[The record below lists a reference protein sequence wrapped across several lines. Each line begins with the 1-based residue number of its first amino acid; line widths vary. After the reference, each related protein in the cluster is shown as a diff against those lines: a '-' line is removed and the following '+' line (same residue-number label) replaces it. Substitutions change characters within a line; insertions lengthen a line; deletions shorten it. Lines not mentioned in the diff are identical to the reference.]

1 MKKIVSIAVFA
12 LFVSTA
18 LFAQQGSKLSP
29 LLDSY
34 LSIKNALTTDD
45 AAKAGSGA
53 ADYVKTI
60 NGIDVKTLSA
70 TEQKAIQPLKDKLLS
85 DANLIA
91 SSKDINK
98 QRDAFVGFSSNMISL
113 AKAAKLSTADVFV
126 EYCPMKNASWLST
139 EKAIKNPY
147 FGSEMLDCGSV
158 KEMIK
163 Q

>member
-1 MKKIVSIAVFA
+1 MAVSA
-12 LFVSTA
+12 LLISTVV
-18 LFAQQGSKLSP
+18 FAQQNSKLSP

-34 LSIKNALTTDD
+34 LNIKNALTTDD
-45 AAKAGSGA
+45 AIKAGSIA
-53 ADYVKTI
+53 ADYVKAI
-60 NGIDVKTLSA
+60 NSIDVKTLSA

-85 DANLIA
+85 DASLIA
-91 SSKDINK
+91 SSKEINK
-98 QRDAFVGFSSNMISL
+98 QRDAFVGLSGNMISL

-147 FGSEMLDCGSV
+147 FGSEMLDCGNV
-158 KEMIK
+158 KETIR